1 MRFTIIP
8 LLCLASTNLAAPIA
22 NDITSANIVTSMK
35 NVISSLNGLTDA
47 LKIINPRMSSE
58 EVISKW
64 PRIEKASHDVA
75 DLLSTDARYIRMGA
89 KIAVTDTASFL
100 QPIEQISQATQKT
113 VDQWIAIKPAINTR
127 DRRGVV
133 ATLKHHVSSANE
145 YADAL
150 MSVQSTLAQPAGKLF
165 GTRVTSQIEKAVLAY
180 S

>member
-1 MRFTIIP
+1 
-8 LLCLASTNLAAPIA
+8 
-22 NDITSANIVTSMK
+22 
-35 NVISSLNGLTDA
+35 
-47 LKIINPRMSSE
+47 
-58 EVISKW
+58 
-64 PRIEKASHDVA
+64 
-75 DLLSTDARYIRMGA
+75 MGA